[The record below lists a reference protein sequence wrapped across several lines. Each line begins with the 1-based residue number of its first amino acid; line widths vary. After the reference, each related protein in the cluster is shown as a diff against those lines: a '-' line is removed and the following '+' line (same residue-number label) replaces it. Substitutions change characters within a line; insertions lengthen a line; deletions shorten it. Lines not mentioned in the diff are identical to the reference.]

1 MKNEHSMHATQ
12 KIGIGQLQPKV
23 SGHWSQDKK
32 NKKKQK
38 KKLASFVQCLR
49 QC

>member
-12 KIGIGQLQPKV
+12 KIGIGQLQPKE

-32 NKKKQK
+32 KKQK
-38 KKLASFVQCLR
+38 KTKKN
-49 QC
+49 